1 MSQDQFIITQK
12 PFLNV
17 KTKPLVDSDDTLAR
31 IRRLDMNALAY
42 VHEHYF
48 PEVFRYVFFR
58 LSDHH
63 ISEDIASEVFMRL
76 LEAIKRGAGPE
87 KNLRAWL
94 LGVASNLVNDHLRQM
109 YRRPSEDLEGVEEL
123 PGLDDPAK
131 SFDQAWQSSELKR
144 ALSKLTV
151 EQQNVIAL
159 RFASECSLEET
170 AVQMKRSVNAVK
182 VLQFRAIAALKR
194 LLEGHR
200 QI

>member
-1 MSQDQFIITQK
+1 MSQEQFIITQK

-31 IRRLDMNALAY
+31 IRRLDMNTLAY

-76 LEAIKRGAGPE
+76 LEALKRGAGPE

-109 YRRPSEDLEGVEEL
+109 YSRPSQDLEGVEEL
-123 PGLDDPAK
+123 PGLDDPVK
-131 SFDQAWQSSELKR
+131 SYEQAWQSSELKN
-144 ALSKLTV
+144 ALSKLTS